1 MLWLN
6 FKKLKYHEEL
16 ENLETKFKKKKKSE
30 KSRPPRHRFFQ
41 KV

>member
-1 MLWLN
+1 MLWLT

-16 ENLETKFKKKKKSE
+16 ENLETKFKKKKFRE
-30 KSRPPRHRFFQ
+30 KQTSKTCRFFQ